1 MQVNALGGKV
11 MKVKAVVLE
20 GIGEICVRD
29 IEVAGTLQPADNE
42 VRIAVKAVGICGSDV
57 HYYKHGRIGDFVVNA
72 PMILGHEAAG
82 VVTAVGAQV
91 ADLKVGDRVCMEP
104 GIPDFTSRQTLAGH
118 YNLDPSVRFWATP
131 PIHGCLTPEVVHPAA
146 LTYKLPDNVSFA
158 EGAMVEPL
166 AIGVYAAF
174 KADIRPG
181 DIAVVAG
188 AGTIGMVV
196 AFAALA
202 SGCAKVILSDV
213 AKAKLDLVAN
223 HPGIVTVDL
232 NREKLADLVAAH
244 TAGHGA
250 DLFFEASGNP
260 RAFDDMM
267 DVIGRGGRVVLVGM
281 PQDRAPLDVVALEVK
296 EISVTGIFRYANVWE
311 RTLALLGSG
320 KIDLKPLISAS
331 YPFDQ
336 SIAAFERA
344 AQQNASD
351 VKIQITF

>member
-1 MQVNALGGKV
+1 MN
-11 MKVKAVVLE
+11 VKAVILE
-20 GIGEICVRD
+20 DIGD
-29 IEVAGTLQPADNE
+29 IRIGNIELPGTLEPADNE
-42 VRIAVKAVGICGSDV
+42 VRIAVKTVGICGSDV
-57 HYYKHGRIGDFVVNA
+57 HYYKHGRIGDFVVNE

-82 VVTAVGAQV
+82 VVTAVGANV
-91 ADLKVGDRVCMEP
+91 AHLKVGDRVCMEP
-104 GIPDFTSRQTLAGH
+104 GIPDFGSRQTLEGH

-131 PIHGCLTPEVVHPAA
+131 PVHGCLTPDVVHPAA

-166 AIGVYAAF
+166 AIGVYAAL
-174 KADIRPG
+174 KGNIRPG

-188 AGTIGMVV
+188 AGTIGMMV

-202 SGCAKVILSDV
+202 SGCAKALVSDM
-213 AKAKLDLVAN
+213 AKAKLDLIAAC
-223 HPGIVTVDL
+223 PGIVTVDL
-232 NREKLADLVAAH
+232 NREKLADVVAAH

-250 DLFFEASGNP
+250 DLFFEASGSP
-260 RAFDDMM
+260 RAFDNMM
-267 DVIGRGGRVVLVGM
+267 DVIARGGRVVLVGM
-281 PQDRAPLDVVALEVK
+281 PQDRVMLDVVALEVK
-296 EISVTGIFRYANVWE
+296 EINVTGIFRYANVWE

-344 AQQNASD
+344 AGQNSSD
-351 VKIQITF
+351 VKIQITL

>member
-1 MQVNALGGKV
+1 
-11 MKVKAVVLE
+11 MKVRAVVLE
-20 GIGEICVRD
+20 GIGDIRIRD
-29 IEVAGTLQPADNE
+29 IEVPGAPQPADNE

-57 HYYKHGRIGDFVVNA
+57 HYYKHGRIGDFVVNE

-82 VVTAVGAQV
+82 VVTAVGKHV
-91 ADLKVGDRVCMEP
+91 ANLKVGDRVCMEP
-104 GIPDFTSRQTLAGH
+104 GIPDFASRQTLEGH

-131 PIHGCLTPEVVHPAA
+131 PIHGCLTPAVVHPAA

-174 KADIRPG
+174 KGDIRPG

-188 AGTIGMVV
+188 AGTIGMMT

-213 AKAKLDLVAN
+213 AKAKLDLVAG

-232 NREKLADLVAAH
+232 NREKLADVVAAH

-250 DLFFEASGNP
+250 DLFFEASGSP

-267 DVIGRGGRVVLVGM
+267 DVVGRGGRVVLVGM
-281 PQDRAPLDVVALEVK
+281 PQDRVPLDVVALEVK
-296 EISVTGIFRYANVWE
+296 EINVTGIFRYANVWE

-344 AQQNASD
+344 AQQNTSD